1 MPLTVNGEEITEV
14 DLRLEEERLRAQLR
28 EAMPNETSATIEART
43 IEWARENAIERVL
56 LRQAAMAEPEA
67 LPEGAIEAAAA
78 ANEGMTSE
86 ALDVML
92 RIERLTRR
100 LTAKLVPPRPKEVSE
115 YYREHRDEYITPE
128 LIRVAH
134 IVKNVDE
141 QHSEET
147 VLPQIQ
153 AIEEELNEGADFAE
167 VADRLSDCPGR
178 GGDLGFFPRGQMVA
192 EFEAVVFA
200 LAPGQRS
207 PIFRTAFGFHIAKV
221 VDRKPAGPRP
231 YDELKNLIAN
241 LLFDQ
246 KKLRRIEQYIDTLLA
261 KADIRQ

>member
-1 MPLTVNGEEITEV
+1 MPLTVNGEEITEA
-14 DLRLEEERLRAQLR
+14 DLRLEEEQLRPRLR
-28 EAMPNETSATIEART
+28 EAMPGETAAAIEART

-56 LRQAAMAEPEA
+56 LRQAAMADPEA
-67 LPEGAIEAAAA
+67 LTEGALDAA
-78 ANEGMTSE
+78 ANANAGVARE
-86 ALDVML
+86 ALEAQL
-92 RIERLTRR
+92 RIERLTAR

-115 YYREHRDEYITPE
+115 YYRQHREEFITPE
-128 LIRVAH
+128 LIRASH

-141 QHSEET
+141 QNSEEA

-153 AIEEELNEGADFAE
+153 AIEAELNQGADFAE

-178 GGDLGFFPRGQMVA
+178 GGDLGFFARGQMVD
-192 EFEAVVFA
+192 EFDAVIFA

-207 PIFRTAFGFHIAKV
+207 PIFRTPFGFHIARV
-221 VDRKPAGPRP
+221 IERKPAGPRAL
-231 YDELKNLIAN
+231 DDMKEMIAN

-246 KKLRRIEQYIDTLLA
+246 KKQRRIEQYIDSLRA

>member
-1 MPLTVNGEEITEV
+1 M
-14 DLRLEEERLRAQLR
+14 
-28 EAMPNETSATIEART
+28 IEART

-56 LRQAAMAEPEA
+56 LRQAAMAVPEP
-67 LPEGAIEAAAA
+67 LPEGAIEAAVA
-78 ANEGMTSE
+78 ANAGMTNE
-86 ALDVML
+86 ALEVML

-128 LIRVAH
+128 LLRAAH

-141 QHSEET
+141 QNSEEA

-153 AIEEELNEGADFAE
+153 AIEAELNQGADFAE

-178 GGDLGFFPRGQMVA
+178 GGDLGFFARGQMVD
-192 EFEAVVFA
+192 EFDAVIFA

-207 PIFRTAFGFHIAKV
+207 PIFRTPFGFHIARV
-221 VDRKPAGPRP
+221 IERKPAGPRAL
-231 YDELKNLIAN
+231 DDMKEMIAN

-246 KKLRRIEQYIDTLLA
+246 KKQRRIEQYIDSLRA
-261 KADIRQ
+261 KADIQQ

>member
-1 MPLTVNGEEITEV
+1 MPLTVNGEEITEA

-28 EAMPNETSATIEART
+28 EAMPGETAATIEART

-56 LRQAAMAEPEA
+56 LRQAAMAEPEP
-67 LPEGAIEAAAA
+67 LPEGALDTAAS
-78 ANEGMTSE
+78 ANEGVERE
-86 ALDVML
+86 ALEVQL

-141 QHSEET
+141 QNSEET

-153 AIEEELNEGADFAE
+153 AIEAELNQGADFAE

-178 GGDLGFFPRGQMVA
+178 GGDLGFFPRGQMVD
-192 EFEAVVFA
+192 EFEAVIFA

-207 PIFRTAFGFHIAKV
+207 PIFRTPFGFHIAKML
-221 VDRKPAGPRP
+221 DRKSAGPRAF
-231 YDELKNLIAN
+231 DELKDLIAN
-241 LLFDQ
+241 LLFDL
-246 KKLRRIEQYIDTLLA
+246 KKQRRIEQYIDSLRS
-261 KADIRQ
+261 KAEIRQ